1 MYINHSRKN
10 QWPRRPGGIDRF
22 GGLPLNG
29 ARLMM
34 RTPSRRDRHFPAAY
48 RNYVATRGQQ
58 TKMLS
63 RPDRDC
69 PAAYRNR
76 WFGRLDEHEQA
87 ARPILITDYGPSR

>member
-22 GGLPLNG
+22 GCLPLNG

-34 RTPSRRDRHFPAAY
+34 RT
-48 RNYVATRGQQ
+48 T
-58 TKMLS
+58 S
-63 RPDRDC
+63 RPDRHS

-76 WFGRLDEHEQA
+76 WFARHDEHEQA

>member
-22 GGLPLNG
+22 GCLPLNG

-34 RTPSRRDRHFPAAY
+34 RTPSRRDRHSPAAY
-48 RNYVATRGQQ
+48 RNGRFA
-58 TKMLS
+58 
-63 RPDRDC
+63 
-69 PAAYRNR
+69 
-76 WFGRLDEHEQA
+76 RLDEHEQA